1 MNESGRSSSNDSA
14 WFPSVHFPTAHFRCP
29 VWSLL
34 NSSIIKDF
42 DEVDGAAKSRKK
54 SKKSLK
60 VPKESTKG
68 RKGSNSESQRRLRK
82 SVTSRKRPD
91 KTMQTMCTKI
101 LINDLKKFEMEAWH
115 AKRRLVV
122 QSVHPIS
129 TPRMHSNRLLPPPQL
144 PPRSNENDVSWPQMT
159 LNDLEL
165 WN

>member
-1 MNESGRSSSNDSA
+1 M
-14 WFPSVHFPTAHFRCP
+14 T
-29 VWSLL
+29 
-34 NSSIIKDF
+34 IQDF

-54 SKKSLK
+54 SKKSMK
-60 VPKESTKG
+60 VQKESTKG

-129 TPRMHSNRLLPPPQL
+129 TPRLHSNRLLPPPQL
-144 PPRSNENDVSWPQMT
+144 PPRSNENDVS
-159 LNDLEL
+159 
-165 WN
+165 

>member
-1 MNESGRSSSNDSA
+1 M
-14 WFPSVHFPTAHFRCP
+14 
-29 VWSLL
+29 
-34 NSSIIKDF
+34 
-42 DEVDGAAKSRKK
+42 
-54 SKKSLK
+54 K
-60 VPKESTKG
+60 VQKESTKG

-129 TPRMHSNRLLPPPQL
+129 TPRLHSNRLLPPPQL
-144 PPRSNENDVSWPQMT
+144 PPRSNENDVS
-159 LNDLEL
+159 
-165 WN
+165 

>member
-1 MNESGRSSSNDSA
+1 MILYFQWSFSLNDRMLDSICLSWMWVIFYESL
-14 WFPSVHFPTAHFRCP
+14 T
-29 VWSLL
+29 
-34 NSSIIKDF
+34 IQDF
-42 DEVDGAAKSRKK
+42 DEVDGASKSRKK
-54 SKKSLK
+54 SKKSMK
-60 VPKESTKG
+60 VQKESTKS

-129 TPRMHSNRLLPPPQL
+129 TPRLHSNRLLPPPQL
-144 PPRSNENDVSWPQMT
+144 PPRSNENDVSWPQWPQVT
-159 LNDLEL
+159 
-165 WN
+165 